1 MPKPKNPTNPTKTPW
16 PTKEA
21 MTQVYHKH
29 LWGGQES
36 EFYSGEGSH
45 LPAIVNPY
53 LKAVTAFLTSFTTKM
68 VLCDLGCGDFN
79 VGKALVK
86 HTKSYIA
93 IDIVPALVAHN
104 KKHFE
109 DDNLEFQ
116 CLDIA
121 VDDLPVGDC
130 VLLRQVL
137 QHLSNDEIQAIANK
151 LANYNYVIVTEHLP
165 KGDFT
170 PNLNIISGQ
179 ATRLKKQSGVDLLAS
194 PFNLKVKAEREL
206 CRVVLDGMKGV
217 IRTVVY
223 EM

>member
-1 MPKPKNPTNPTKTPW
+1 MPKPKNPTNPKKTPW
-16 PTKEA
+16 PTKDA

-29 LWGGQES
+29 LWGGQEFA
-36 EFYSGEGSH
+36 FYSGEGSR
-45 LPAIVNPY
+45 LPEIVNPY
-53 LKAVTAFLTSFTTKM
+53 LKAVTTFLTSFKSKM
-68 VLCDLGCGDFN
+68 ILCDLGCGDFN

-86 HTKSYIA
+86 YTKNYIA
-93 IDIVPALVAHN
+93 IDIVPDLIAHN
-104 KKHFE
+104 KRRFK

-137 QHLSNDEIQAIANK
+137 QHLSNDEIQAIAHK
-151 LANYNYVIVTEHLP
+151 LSNYNYVIVTEHLP
-165 KGDFT
+165 QGDFT

-179 ATRLKKQSGVDLLAS
+179 ATRLKKQSGVDLLAP
-194 PFNLKVKAEREL
+194 PFNLKVKDEREL
-206 CRVVLDGMKGV
+206 CRVFLEGKKGV

>member
-1 MPKPKNPTNPTKTPW
+1 MSATPKPLTSKKTPW

-21 MTQVYHKH
+21 MTQIYNLN
-29 LWGGQES
+29 LWGGQDS
-36 EFYSGEGSH
+36 KFYSGEGSH
-45 LPAIVNPY
+45 KFEIVDPY
-53 LKAVTAFLTSFTTKM
+53 LKSVIPFLKGFETKLI
-68 VLCDLGCGDFN
+68 VCDLGCGDFN

-86 HTKSYIA
+86 YSKNYIA
-93 IDIVPALVAHN
+93 IDIVPDLIAHN
-104 KKHFE
+104 KRRFK

-130 VLLRQVL
+130 VVLRQVL
-137 QHLSNDEIQAIANK
+137 QHLSNDQIQAIAHK
-151 LANYNYVIVTEHLP
+151 LTNYNYVIVTEHLP
-165 KGDFT
+165 QGDFT

-179 ATRLKKQSGVDLLAS
+179 ATRLKKQSGVDLLAP

-206 CRVVLDGMKGV
+206 CRVVLDGKKGV